1 VYATK
6 VAIAAA
12 TTVIAF
18 GAAAQGRAPLVTSP
32 LSAADCAGATS
43 LTGEVASV
51 ADGRS
56 LRLTDGREVRL
67 AAIETPPLTAE
78 AEDDGRAE
86 VAIAAKAALESFV
99 LHHMV
104 VLRPTGT
111 GSDRYGR
118 IVAFVSVVST
128 AAETLVQRD
137 MLAGGH
143 ALLSP
148 IGLVP
153 GCRTYLRT
161 AELAARTAKLGLWSE
176 PYYVVRRADDPSDVM
191 GDEGRFAV
199 VGGRV
204 LSVRESGGIVYVNFG
219 RRWSEDFTVTIL
231 KRNERLF
238 AGAGMPPKELTGRR
252 VEVRGWVEARN
263 GPAIEAARP
272 EQIEFVDRGQNE

>member
-1 VYATK
+1 VYATIF
-6 VAIAAA
+6 AIAAA
-12 TTVIAF
+12 TILIAF
-18 GAAAQGRAPLVTSP
+18 SAAAQGRAPVEPSP
-32 LSAADCAGATS
+32 PFATDCAGATS

-51 ADGRS
+51 TDGRS
-56 LRLTDGREVRL
+56 LRLADGREVRL
-67 AAIETPPLTAE
+67 AAIETPPLTSD

-86 VAIAAKAALESFV
+86 VALAAKAALESFV
-99 LHHMV
+99 LHRMV
-104 VLRPTGT
+104 VLRPAGT

-118 IVAFVSVVST
+118 IVAFVSVVSS

-148 IGLVP
+148 IGLAP

-161 AELAARTAKLGLWSE
+161 AERAARTAKLGLWSE

-199 VGGRV
+199 VGGKV

-263 GPAIEAARP
+263 GPAIEVARP